1 MLEASTYTGRKTLAS
16 SLRAFAFLLGLG
28 ILLPL
33 SATATNLATQVNDS
47 LGRPMAA
54 AKVELRV
61 ELTTGTMD
69 GETQYAETHA
79 VQTDPAGVAA
89 IDIGMGQVTDPKYV
103 FDNFDIAQG
112 SNFVRL
118 SIKDAGGWRLLLKSQ
133 LPNVPQVRK
142 WLFAGEKANTVIAI
156 MVIVWLGIVVYL
168 LLTGRRLRALEK
180 RVVEY
185 QQRERSKS

>member
-1 MLEASTYTGRKTLAS
+1 MPEASTYTGLKNMAFR
-16 SLRAFAFLLGLG
+16 LRTFAILLGLA

-33 SATATNLATQVNDS
+33 AAAGTNLATQVNDS
-47 LGRPMAA
+47 LGHPMAG
-54 AKVELRV
+54 AKVELMV
-61 ELTTGTMD
+61 ELTTGSLD
-69 GETQYAETHA
+69 GETQDAETHA
-79 VQTDPAGVAA
+79 IHTDAAGVAA
-89 IDIGMGQVTDPKYV
+89 IDIGTGKATDPKYV

-168 LLTGRRLRALEK
+168 LLTGRRLRALEN
-180 RVVEY
+180 RVAEY

>member
-1 MLEASTYTGRKTLAS
+1 MLEASTYTGLKNMAS
-16 SLRAFAFLLGLG
+16 RLRAIAILLCLG

-33 SATATNLATQVNDS
+33 AAAGTNLATQVNDS
-47 LGRPMAA
+47 LGHPMAGA
-54 AKVELRV
+54 NVELKV
-61 ELTTGTMD
+61 ELTTGSLD

-79 VQTDPAGVAA
+79 VQTDSAGVAA
-89 IDIGMGQVTDPKYV
+89 IEIGEGIATDPKYV

-112 SNFVRL
+112 SNFLRL

-156 MVIVWLGIVVYL
+156 MVIAWLGIVVYL

-180 RVVEY
+180 RVAEY
-185 QQRERSKS
+185 QQREQSKS